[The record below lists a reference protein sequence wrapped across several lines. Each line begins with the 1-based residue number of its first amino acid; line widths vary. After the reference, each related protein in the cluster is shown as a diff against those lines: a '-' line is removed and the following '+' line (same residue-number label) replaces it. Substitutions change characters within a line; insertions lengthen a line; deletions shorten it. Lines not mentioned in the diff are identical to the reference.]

1 MKGKFRIE
9 EAQYP
14 KQVQDLARHGETD
27 ESILE
32 EAMDWFLR
40 LREPSRTPG
49 DEQAFGQWLER
60 SPSHRDAWLKAC
72 RTWEL
77 MGETTPIHED
87 LWRPTTQRKTITMR
101 RRRRAWG
108 VGAALAL
115 AACLVLALAGPSL
128 FIRYQADFRT
138 ETAELRKI
146 TLQDGTMVELGPQSA
161 IDTDFANGARNV
173 TLLAGEAFFDV
184 KHDPARPFV
193 VRAAGVKVTV
203 LGTAFDVHMKPEDTT
218 VELMRGLV
226 GLSVEGASHRF
237 ELSPG
242 DSVSVARSD
251 GKVSRSR
258 LAPDDI
264 AAWRN
269 GKLFVNDVTIAS
281 VVEELQR
288 YHPAWISIPS
298 SDLANRRVTGL
309 YDLSNPDRA
318 LEALVQPYGGKVHS
332 VSPYL
337 RVLAL
342 F

>member
-1 MKGKFRIE
+1 MAGH
-9 EAQYP
+9 P
-14 KQVQDLARHGETD
+14 KQAQDLAQHGETD

-40 LREPSRTPG
+40 LREPSRTAD
-49 DEQAFGQWLER
+49 DEREFGQWLSR
-60 SPSHRDAWLKAC
+60 SAAHRDAWLKAC
-72 RTWEL
+72 KTWEL
-77 MGETTPIHED
+77 MGETTPIHEE
-87 LWRPTTQRKTITMR
+87 LWRPTTQVKTVVLR

-108 VGAALAL
+108 VGVALAL

-128 FIRYQADFRT
+128 LLRYQADFST
-138 ETAELRKI
+138 QTAELRKV
-146 TLQDGTMVELGPQSA
+146 TLDDGSLVELGPKSA
-161 IDTDFANGARNV
+161 IDTDFTNGARHV

-184 KHDPARPFV
+184 RHDPARPFIV
-193 VRAAGVKVTV
+193 NAAGVKVTV

-218 VELMRGLV
+218 VELVRGLV
-226 GLSVEGASHRF
+226 GLSVDGTSHRF

-242 DSVSVARSD
+242 DSISVARAD

-258 LAPDDI
+258 LSPDDI

-269 GKLFVNDVTIAS
+269 GKLFVNDVTIAA

-298 SDLANRRVTGL
+298 GDLANRRVTGL